1 MDGPYA
7 MIKPGN
13 PRKREWLRMPLVSV
27 IIPVYNAQKCLPA
40 CMDSVLG
47 QDFRD
52 LEVIL
57 VNDGSR
63 DNSLRLC
70 ERYAA
75 LDARV
80 TVIDQKNGGPGAARN
95 AGLRVAKGQYLQ
107 FVDSDD
113 ALLPGATGALV
124 KAIEGHDLAI
134 AHFQLQLG
142 KEITDRGLIKQ
153 PLSLERRPFLDTL
166 IKWPGSYFYSALWN
180 KLYSREL
187 VERQGLRFEE
197 TVIWGEDCLFNMY
210 YYHHVQRVNFLPM
223 PVYRYRRKVSGLSW
237 GSVFQLHKGIR
248 IKHMIYSALKSLYQ
262 TSGLYEKYY
271 WQVQKYILNVTLN
284 D

>member
-1 MDGPYA
+1 
-7 MIKPGN
+7 
-13 PRKREWLRMPLVSV
+13 MPLVSV
-27 IIPVYNAQKCLPA
+27 IIPVYNAEKRLPA

-52 LEVIL
+52 IEVIL

-63 DNSLRLC
+63 DGSLALC
-70 ERYAA
+70 RRYAE

-80 TVIDQKNGGPGAARN
+80 RVIDQANAGPGAARN
-95 AGLRVAKGQYLQ
+95 AGLSAAAGRYLQ
-107 FVDSDD
+107 FIDSDD
-113 ALLPGATGALV
+113 VLLPGATGALV
-124 KAIEGHDLAI
+124 RAIEGHDLAI
-134 AHFQLQLG
+134 AHFQLQMG
-142 KEITDRGLIKQ
+142 EKVSDRGLIRE

-180 KLYSREL
+180 KLYSRA
-187 VERQGLRFEE
+187 VTDAHGLRFEE

-210 YYHHVQRVNFLPM
+210 YYHHVQRVNFLPR
-223 PVYRYRRKVSGLSW
+223 PVYRYHRQVSGLSW

-262 TSGLYEKYY
+262 TSGLYERYY